1 MISLGVGNLLG
12 LFIIFIFLFDL
23 VVFLFPMLDP
33 TILGVQCST
42 WNEIQ
47 EPISSSFVVTF
58 YFVPLVGWI
67 L

>member
-23 VVFLFPMLDP
+23 GFFFLFPMLDP

-42 WNEIQ
+42 WNEIP

-58 YFVPLVGWI
+58 YFVP
-67 L
+67 